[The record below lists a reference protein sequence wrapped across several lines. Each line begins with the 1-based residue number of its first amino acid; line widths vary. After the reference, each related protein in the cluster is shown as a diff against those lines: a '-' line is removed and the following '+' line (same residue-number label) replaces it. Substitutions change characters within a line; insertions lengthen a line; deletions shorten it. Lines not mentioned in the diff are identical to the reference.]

1 MTEQKSAIADL
12 NKKQRADRQFL
23 LSRLDAAFTR
33 ISQLEKEQ
41 GRLNGEISDLKNRL
55 NYEKDTA
62 AAALFESRA
71 NDAQK
76 DLEAVRPCSSFWV
89 LLLQQRLPYTTNLQ
103 QQLSAG
109 RFSSLLSDSSQY
121 YANEEREISNAACL
135 ELILRMS
142 WWRRC

>member
-1 MTEQKSAIADL
+1 MFKLAFRASDALREREDMTEQKSAIADL

-41 GRLNGEISDLKNRL
+41 GRLNGEISNLKNRL
-55 NYEKDTA
+55 NYEKDT

-76 DLEAVRPCSSFWV
+76 DLEAVRHCSI
-89 LLLQQRLPYTTNLQ
+89 LLV
-103 QQLSAG
+103 
-109 RFSSLLSDSSQY
+109 SLL
-121 YANEEREISNAACL
+121 
-135 ELILRMS
+135 
-142 WWRRC
+142 